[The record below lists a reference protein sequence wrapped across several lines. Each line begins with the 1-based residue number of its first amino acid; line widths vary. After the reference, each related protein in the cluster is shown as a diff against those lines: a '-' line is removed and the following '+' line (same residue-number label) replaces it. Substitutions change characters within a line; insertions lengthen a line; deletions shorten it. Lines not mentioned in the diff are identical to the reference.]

1 MGLEEE
7 STSCRWAEQSIEEG
21 FQSPT
26 LSKAKIA
33 APEGGYASQ
42 KAVTRLKLEA
52 LSAVPAYKVCAA
64 PEGKAVT
71 RLKIEAPSA
80 LPAYKVCGLSP
91 VKKPSLLERRR
102 TKSPVPMLSIEKGE
116 DLAVNKSPAIEEKYN
131 ILELLGSG
139 TTSTVHRALRL
150 YDQNH
155 VALKVMRSRDPEY
168 ANTAR
173 AEFEMLKRLTHVNI
187 IRVFDFDVLDGQ
199 SMIVMECFDGKP
211 LDLAVRASPMHRLPE
226 TYARGLGVQLL
237 RAVGYLHARDIVHR
251 DIKPQNMI
259 ASKNLQEIRLVDFN
273 TACNVEKD
281 ALTPAGTALY
291 NAPEV
296 LDGNASTKSSDVW
309 SCGLVVYFMISGRLP
324 QRRSEEGN
332 VSREGLTKQGKTP
345 VSFSRSCW
353 EKVSL
358 ACSELLAD
366 CMEIEAAKRPCM
378 ADVLLVPWVSEVPEI
393 GAEAGSSW
401 CGWIASL
408 FVDSDLNCCV
418 SNRDAAVQSE
428 EVLKKVI
435 TTQVQ
440 EQAQSE

>member
-33 APEGGYASQ
+33 APEG

-52 LSAVPAYKVCAA
+52 PSAMPAYKVCA
-64 PEGKAVT
+64 
-71 RLKIEAPSA
+71 
-80 LPAYKVCGLSP
+80 LSP
-91 VKKPSLLERRR
+91 ARKPSLLERRR
-102 TKSPVPMLSIEKGE
+102 PKSPCTNLSIEKGE
-116 DLAVNKSPAIEEKYN
+116 DLAVNKSPVIEEKYT

-150 YDQNH
+150 YDSNP

-173 AEFEMLKRLTHVNI
+173 AEFEMLKRLTHINI

-251 DIKPQNMI
+251 DIKPQNLV

-273 TACNVEKD
+273 TACNVDKD

-296 LDGNASTKSSDVW
+296 LDGDASTKASDVW

-332 VSREGLTKQGKTP
+332 MSREGLTKAGKSP

-353 EKVSL
+353 EKISL
-358 ACSELLAD
+358 ACMELLAH

-378 ADVLLVPWVSEVPEI
+378 ADVLLVPWVFEVPEI

-418 SNRDAAVQSE
+418 A
-428 EVLKKVI
+428 
-435 TTQVQ
+435 
-440 EQAQSE
+440 EQTAE